1 MAIKRTGKSTTKKVK
16 KKSQQTKTAKARSK
30 KPSKTKPPEYQLV
43 AQSTTYSYVA
53 IWLAADTALTR
64 AKENE
69 AGQFYDCMNAMLMAP
84 LAVEAHSNHVGALK
98 VPGWPHLERKLN
110 PTEKNYGPHCV
121 RGEAIRLRG

>member
-69 AGQFYDCMNAMLMAP
+69 AGRFYDCMNAMLMAP

-98 VPGWPHLERKLN
+98 VPGWPHLERKLD
-110 PTEKNYGPHCV
+110 PT
-121 RGEAIRLRG
+121 